1 MRRYALLQTAVQQ
14 SDLTAIA
21 QYLLPLMLRNLATD
35 GFRFADPADPG
46 QFSLP
51 GCIVASPSYHR
62 EQTDV
67 TQDYVFNWTRDAA
80 VAAIEIARAH
90 EPLGD
95 ASGSGPLAD
104 YVNFAAA
111 CQQSANTLAHAC
123 FTIEGQPRVPWV
135 DQNDGPALQTLAVL
149 QCYSQLDSA
158 SQDVARTV
166 VAANVA
172 FIVDYHRNPNY
183 NLWEE
188 VFGQS
193 FFTRS
198 VQLKCLLDLQ
208 ANTVGIPVPNGV
220 ADAITWL
227 GEALTSHWNATGGY
241 YTSVLDAVAP
251 PAGYDPNIDIVMACV
266 YGAIPPT
273 DAQLLATAGLLRQQ
287 WTDPAS
293 SVAYPINQTDA
304 ARQLGPLLGRYPG
317 DVYDGDDDSSGID
330 HPWALCTANFAE
342 LYYRVAAEI
351 NRSGQ
356 VGHTPKTA
364 LFFSQIG
371 VQATTSPAEAAGLL
385 EAAGDRMLQALI
397 YHSDHLEL
405 SEQFDGATGFEK
417 SVRNLTWSYA
427 AFLSAMRARASAGQ
441 PAD

>member
-80 VAAIEIARAH
+80 VAAIEIACAH

-266 YGAIPPT
+266 YGAVPVHRYPAAGHRRPAAAASGPTRPP
-273 DAQLLATAGLLRQQ
+273 RC
-287 WTDPAS
+287 
-293 SVAYPINQTDA
+293 YPINRTDA
-304 ARQLGPLLGRYPG
+304 ARHSAR
-317 DVYDGDDDSSGID
+317 S
-330 HPWALCTANFAE
+330 WAATRAT
-342 LYYRVAAEI
+342 
-351 NRSGQ
+351 S
-356 VGHTPKTA
+356 TT
-364 LFFSQIG
+364 
-371 VQATTSPAEAAGLL
+371 ATTTHPVRRSPVGAVHRATSPSSTTGSRPRSRPAG
-385 EAAGDRMLQALI
+385 RFR
-397 YHSDHLEL
+397 S
-405 SEQFDGATGFEK
+405 T
-417 SVRNLTWSYA
+417 
-427 AFLSAMRARASAGQ
+427 
-441 PAD
+441 P